1 MVHPLSHAGG
11 EWSEQPDFLARK
23 LAAVNWLPFRIDLKI
38 QWNYFRG
45 RKTIII
51 KKSRDKSEAYD
62 PLKVGPCH
70 PQESKENLVTHS
82 PRRVMFEK
90 NCLSTTASERT
101 SPVRVKKVT
110 ISKMFKSPPI
120 VVVAFLL
127 SEKRENFINQEEGF
141 WLSPLVRRLPHIG
154 HSLRSMVLSN
164 YGVRTCVTPPR

>member
-82 PRRVMFEK
+82 PRRVMFWEELSFHNGKWTHFTSQSQESYNFK
-90 NCLSTTASERT
+90 NVQESTNCCCCFSSFRKKRKLHQSGRRILIE
-101 SPVRVKKVT
+101 SP
-110 ISKMFKSPPI
+110 
-120 VVVAFLL
+120 
-127 SEKRENFINQEEGF
+127 G
-141 WLSPLVRRLPHIG
+141 
-154 HSLRSMVLSN
+154 
-164 YGVRTCVTPPR
+164 